1 MSYRFIPSFFL
12 YRNWVYGQVTRKS
25 SYPKLCRQNFWVKSP
40 EMMGYVVW
48 NFIMLKNI
56 LTSLQRFFRL
66 NNFKERDILL
76 ICRASL
82 IPSSLKER
90 DVVYTLY

>member
-25 SYPKLCRQNFWVKSP
+25 SYPKLCRTNPVKSP
-40 EMMGYVVW
+40 EMLGYVVW
-48 NFIMLKNI
+48 NSIMLKNI
-56 LTSLQRFFRL
+56 LTSLPRFFRL

-76 ICRASL
+76 ICRAFL